1 MVVKHNLNA
10 SNSSRIYNL
19 TSDSLGKS
27 MEKLSSGYRINRAA
41 DDAAGLSI
49 SEKMRRQI
57 RGLNQ
62 ASMNGGDGIS
72 LVQIADGALN
82 EVHDMLQRSNELAVQ
97 AANGTLSDSDR
108 KNINAE
114 ITKLKE
120 EINSITA
127 RTKFNDIQVFSKD
140 GFVPNLKAIDATST
154 QETVVDNLASK
165 ISDEYFPNAV
175 SQILSAFPSL
185 GNKVNELAS
194 GDKTPYDTKL
204 SIEYI
209 DGISGTLAY
218 MSASFR
224 ILGSKQE
231 FASGTLGMTV
241 DEADFP
247 SLNLT
252 EDQMQQLESTI
263 AHETMHGIMD
273 VTMPSGMYSR
283 DGSASDMPK
292 WFVEGTAQLAGGGY
306 TTGWNYNLTILVK
319 GLTGSEDTSQ
329 DSAIAAYLSQGGDY
343 TVESRPYGHGYLAA
357 AYASYLAADGNDV
370 SVANLRKGADK
381 IFGALINDQAGSFD
395 SVVRGQTGIDVSAIV
410 SAINSASK
418 SRFSEK
424 HDKLSAVEFVR
435 QLSYY
440 SLGGAGSLI
449 TDDLKIGGTA
459 ILGTTADKDSQPIR
473 ITNVEKTYSA
483 LTSTAASGGS
493 GGSANVVLHLGT
505 DADMTNKLE
514 IRLYN
519 MNCQALTID
528 TTEVLTEDTATSA
541 IDEFGKAIRIVSGVR
556 SYFGAM
562 QNRLEHTIKNLDN
575 VVENTDAA
583 ESRIRDA
590 DMADEMVNLSK
601 DKILAQAGESMLA
614 QANTSTEGVMALLQF

>member
-1 MVVKHNLNA
+1 MVVQHNMNA
-10 SNSSRIYNL
+10 SNASRMYNL
-19 TSDSLGKS
+19 TNDSLGKS

-62 ASMNGGDGIS
+62 ASTNGGDGIS

-114 ITKLKE
+114 IVKIKD

-127 RTKFNDIQVFSKD
+127 KTKFNDIQVFSKD
-140 GFVPNLKAIDATST
+140 GFVPKLKSIDATST
-154 QETVVDNLASK
+154 QETAVDKLAAK

-185 GNKVNELAS
+185 GNKINELAS

-209 DGISGTLAY
+209 DGVYGTLAY

-224 ILGSKQE
+224 ILGSTQE
-231 FASGTLGMTV
+231 FASGSLGMTV

-247 SLNLT
+247 SLNLSDSQLQ
-252 EDQMQQLESTI
+252 ELESTI

-273 VTMPSGMYSR
+273 VAMPSGMYSR
-283 DGSASDMPK
+283 DGSASDMPT

-306 TTGWNYNLTILVK
+306 TTGWNYSLINLAGK
-319 GLTGSEDTSQ
+319 LTSAEDTSQ

-357 AYASYLAADGNDV
+357 AYASYLAADGNGV
-370 SVANLRKGADK
+370 SVSNLRNGADK
-381 IFGALINDQAGSFD
+381 IFGALIDD
-395 SVVRGQTGIDVSAIV
+395 QTGGFSSIVSDETGVAVSDIISAID
-410 SAINSASK
+410 SGSTS
-418 SRFSEK
+418 SFSEK
-424 HDKLSAVEFVR
+424 PDKLSAVEFVR

-459 ILGTTADKDSQPIR
+459 ILGDTANKDTQPIR
-473 ITNVEKTYSA
+473 ITNVEKNYST
-483 LTSTAASGGS
+483 LISTTTSGGN
-493 GGSANVVLHLGT
+493 ANVILHLGT

-519 MNCQALTID
+519 MNCEALTID

-562 QNRLEHTIKNLDN
+562 QNLLEHTIKNLDN

-590 DMADEMVNLSK
+590 DMADEMVTLSK

-614 QANTSTEGVMALLQF
+614 QANSSTDGVMALLQF

>member
-1 MVVKHNLNA
+1 MVIQHNTNA
-10 SNSSRIYNL
+10 SNSSRMYNL
-19 TSDSLGKS
+19 TSDSLGKN

-62 ASMNGGDGIS
+62 ASTNGGDGIS
-72 LVQIADGALN
+72 MVQIADGALN

-114 ITKLKE
+114 IIKLKD

-127 RTKFNDIQVFSKD
+127 RTKFNDIPIFSKD
-140 GFVPNLKAIDATST
+140 GYVPKLKSISASSGQATAV
-154 QETVVDNLASK
+154 EKLATK

-175 SQILSAFPSL
+175 SQILSAFPSI
-185 GNKVNELAS
+185 GSKVNELAAT
-194 GDKTPYDTKL
+194 DKTPYDTKL

-209 DGISGTLAY
+209 DGVYGTLAY
-218 MSASFR
+218 MGARFR
-224 ILGSKQE
+224 IYGSKQE
-231 FASGTLGMTV
+231 FVSGSLGMTV

-252 EDQMQQLESTI
+252 ESQIQELESTI
-263 AHETMHGIMD
+263 AHETMHGVMD
-273 VTMPSGMYSR
+273 VVMPSGMYGR

-292 WFVEGTAQLAGGGY
+292 WFVEGTAQLAGGGF
-306 TTGWNYNLTILVK
+306 TTGWNDSLINRAKSLTSA
-319 GLTGSEDTSQ
+319 TDTSQ

-343 TVESRPYGHGYLAA
+343 TVDSRPYGHGYLAS
-357 AYASYLAADGNDV
+357 AYASYLAADGNEV
-370 SVANLRKGADK
+370 SAGNLRSGADK
-381 IFGALINDQAGSFD
+381 IFGALIEKQDDSFN
-395 SVVRGQTGIDVSAIV
+395 SVVASQTGVDVSSIV
-410 SAINSASK
+410 NAINTGSTTA
-418 SRFSEK
+418 FGEK
-424 HDKLSAVEFVR
+424 PDKLSAVEFVR
-435 QLSYY
+435 QLAYN

-449 TDDLKIGGTA
+449 ADDLKIGGTA
-459 ILGTTADKDSQPIR
+459 ILGNTADKDTQPIR
-473 ITNVEKTYSA
+473 ITNVEKKYSK
-483 LTSTAASGGS
+483 LENTMPGGT
-493 GGSANVVLHLGT
+493 ANVTLHLGT
-505 DADMTNKLE
+505 DADQTNKLE

-519 MNCQALTID
+519 MSCQALTID

-541 IDEFGKAIRIVSGVR
+541 IDEFGNAIRLVSGVR

-590 DMADEMVNLSK
+590 DMADEMVSLSK

-614 QANTSTEGVMALLQF
+614 QANSSTDGVMALLQF

>member
-1 MVVKHNLNA
+1 MVVQHNMNA
-10 SNSSRIYNL
+10 SNASRMYNL
-19 TSDSLGKS
+19 TNDSLGKS
-27 MEKLSSGYRINRAA
+27 MEKLSNGYRINRAA

-62 ASMNGGDGIS
+62 ASTNGGDGIS

-114 ITKLKE
+114 IEKIKD

-140 GFVPNLKAIDATST
+140 GFVPKLKSIDATST
-154 QETVVDNLASK
+154 QETAVDKLAAK

-185 GNKVNELAS
+185 GNKINELAS

-209 DGISGTLAY
+209 DGVYGTLAY

-224 ILGSKQE
+224 ILGSTQE

-247 SLNLT
+247 SLNLSDSQLQ
-252 EDQMQQLESTI
+252 ELESTI

-273 VTMPSGMYSR
+273 VAMPSGMYSR
-283 DGSASDMPK
+283 DGSASDMPT

-306 TTGWNYNLTILVK
+306 TTGWNNSLINLAVK
-319 GLTGSEDTSQ
+319 LTSAEDTSQ

-357 AYASYLAADGNDV
+357 AYASYLAADGNGV
-370 SVANLRKGADK
+370 SVSNLRNGADK
-381 IFGALINDQAGSFD
+381 IFGALIDDQTGSF
-395 SVVRGQTGIDVSAIV
+395 SSIVSEQTGVAVSDIISAID
-410 SAINSASK
+410 SGSTS
-418 SRFSEK
+418 SFSEK
-424 HDKLSAVEFVR
+424 PDKLSAVEFVR

-440 SLGGAGSLI
+440 SVGGAGSLI

-459 ILGTTADKDSQPIR
+459 ILGDTANKDTQPIR
-473 ITNVEKTYSA
+473 ITNVEKNYST
-483 LTSTAASGGS
+483 LTSTTTSGGN
-493 GGSANVVLHLGT
+493 ANVILHLGT

-519 MNCQALTID
+519 MNCEALTID

-590 DMADEMVNLSK
+590 DMADEMVTLSK

-614 QANTSTEGVMALLQF
+614 QANSSTDGVMALLQF

>member
-1 MVVKHNLNA
+1 MVIQHNTNA
-10 SNSSRIYNL
+10 SNSSRMYNL
-19 TSDSLGKS
+19 TSDSLGKN

-57 RGLNQ
+57 RGLSQ
-62 ASMNGGDGIS
+62 ASTNGGDGIS
-72 LVQIADGALN
+72 MVQIADGALN

-114 ITKLKE
+114 IIKLKD

-127 RTKFNDIQVFSKD
+127 RTKFNDIPIFSKD
-140 GFVPNLKAIDATST
+140 GYVPKLKSISASSGQATAV
-154 QETVVDNLASK
+154 EKLATK

-175 SQILSAFPSL
+175 SQILSAFPSI
-185 GNKVNELAS
+185 GSKVNELAAT
-194 GDKTPYDTKL
+194 DKTPYDTKL

-209 DGISGTLAY
+209 DGVYGTLAY
-218 MSASFR
+218 MGARFR
-224 ILGSKQE
+224 IYGSKQE
-231 FASGTLGMTV
+231 FVSGSLGMTV

-247 SLNLT
+247 SLSLT
-252 EDQMQQLESTI
+252 EDQIQELESTI
-263 AHETMHGIMD
+263 AHETMHGVMD
-273 VTMPSGMYSR
+273 VVMPSGMYGG

-292 WFVEGTAQLAGGGY
+292 WFVEGTAQLAGGGF
-306 TTGWNYNLTILVK
+306 TTGWNDSLTNLAKKLSDAT
-319 GLTGSEDTSQ
+319 DTSQ

-343 TVESRPYGHGYLAA
+343 TVDSRPYGHGYLAA
-357 AYASYLAADGNDV
+357 AYASYLAADGNGV
-370 SVANLRKGADK
+370 SAENLRSGADK
-381 IFGALINDQAGSFD
+381 IFGALIEKQDNSFS
-395 SVVRGQTGIDVSAIV
+395 SVVASQTGVDVSSIV
-410 SAINSASK
+410 NAINTGSTAA
-418 SRFSEK
+418 FGEK
-424 HDKLSAVEFVR
+424 PDKLSAVEFVR
-435 QLSYY
+435 QLAYN

-449 TDDLKIGGTA
+449 ADDLKIGGTE
-459 ILGTTADKDSQPIR
+459 ILGNTADKDTQPIR
-473 ITNVEKTYSA
+473 ITNVEKKYSK
-483 LTSTAASGGS
+483 LENTMPGGT
-493 GGSANVVLHLGT
+493 ANVALHLGT
-505 DADMTNKLE
+505 DADQINKLE

-519 MNCQALTID
+519 MSCQALTID

-541 IDEFGKAIRIVSGVR
+541 IDEFGNAIRLVSGVR

-590 DMADEMVNLSK
+590 DMADEMVSLSK

-614 QANTSTEGVMALLQF
+614 QANSSTEGVMSLLQF